1 MKGVNLAEESLHL
14 GLHCCVGLI
23 GGCEFSYMLGGG
35 GCMFVLLDLE
45 AHHHLIHDGVGF
57 AEDQFV
63 NRSTNLSELKVSF
76 SEGRV

>member
-35 GCMFVLLDLE
+35 GFTFVLLDLE
-45 AHHHLIHDGVGF
+45 AHHHLIYNGVGVVE
-57 AEDQFV
+57 AKFV
-63 NRSTNLSELKVSF
+63 NRSAGLS
-76 SEGRV
+76 